1 MQWFLA
7 VFILLLAA
15 NTAAAQVDDPS
26 DGLVGGTAVV
36 VPPIAPIPYG
46 FSNSVIDHNGRLW
59 IVDVTYEYPPA
70 LPNGFRPPLTRTTRV
85 TVIEGD
91 ATTKR
96 TAQFSGAFQI
106 VGVGRQAVYA
116 IVSDY
121 ATFPSAPSAQP
132 VIPAMLT
139 GRWLVPLGPSFPNFP
154 SLEVPSQAEVKV
166 SAVGDDGAP
175 DTIAFVDIPSSPRIL
190 EPTGVVI
197 PTAIPTRLRT
207 VQMFQSDGKSF
218 TPLTL
223 SPIPIP

>member
-1 MQWFLA
+1 MRSFYAFFVLF
-7 VFILLLAA
+7 VAA
-15 NTAAAQVDDPS
+15 NTAAAQADDPAPVVEVIR
-26 DGLVGGTAVV
+26 GLMPT
-36 VPPIAPIPYG
+36 IAPIPYG

-59 IVDVTYEYPPA
+59 IVDVTYEWAP
-70 LPNGFRPPLTRTTRV
+70 LPNGFRSLTRTTRV
-85 TVIEGD
+85 TVIESD

-106 VGVGRQAVYA
+106 VGIGRQAVYA
-116 IVSDY
+116 IVTDY
-121 ATFPSAPSAQP
+121 ARFPFAPSPQP
-132 VIPAMLT
+132 VIPAMVT

-154 SLEVPSQAEVKV
+154 SLEIPSQAEVKV

-218 TPLTL
+218 TPLTP
-223 SPIPIP
+223 SS